1 MTFLISKKRTYKRGK
16 LMKKNIFTTYYT
28 VRIFSENILRRKGRV
43 EQGKKLPKRSYATK
57 PCNIFVALRKGKGSR
72 GKTC

>member
-1 MTFLISKKRTYKRGK
+1 
-16 LMKKNIFTTYYT
+16 MKKNIFTTYYS

-57 PCNIFVALRKGKGSR
+57 PCHIFVALKRKKFQGKNLLKNR
-72 GKTC
+72 KL